1 MKSDVIIISNDGQE
15 WMKRLLADEVKV
27 SIEGWQVEMVIFKKA

>member
-27 SIEGWQVEMVIFKKA
+27 SIEGRQVEMIIFKKA